1 MQEEQQPTTLKADE
15 AKTARVYSS
24 KIGRPK
30 EDPVVR
36 AAEAAAARA
45 LVQISR
51 SGTGVAFRRSEA
63 KFVRDRLFRSRQKP
77 RRTCDGDLAR
87 LLHVGSDARGIRR
100 LAAGARVLTRDKSAH
115 AVEQLI
121 HHALLPRY
129 ATSLVPWDEGHAR
142 LIAPFQ
148 PFFQRLQR
156 VGSCKL
162 PPATLRQ
169 RLARY
174 VRRYRSAVR
183 DLAARE
189 CAERQAFQEAR
200 DEVIRAL
207 LLLRSRMRV
216 LDDLTTDAE
225 VFSLGRCA
233 ALRAANLLSVVHT
246 LNSLQVETRESPR
259 DSAAGWAKALL
270 PAPARE
276 GGPDFAELFNWL
288 VLNLDPNDADLHSA
302 IALRRELVG
311 GSWWARLHAS
321 YANAAAPNSAEWKL
335 VGLYAASPGD
345 QVEMLVPDEPSEV
358 IKAHNISECQEDKEP
373 DASAGGTTMSLIGLL
388 VDDAPIQDMRFARH
402 LRRVVG
408 DVKLRAML
416 LFAMTDSWYAGDDD
430 AEETQT
436 EFESDLFAVCMW
448 VRSLYPGRTTLK
460 FEQLLTDMGYP
471 LGDPNK
477 TPEVHPA
484 FLKQLIYKLSRTF
497 VRRPV
502 EMNLD
507 IPVVPGERN
516 GRVF

>member
-1 MQEEQQPTTLKADE
+1 MQEQSQPSTLKADE
-15 AKTARVYSS
+15 AKKVRVYSS
-24 KIGRPK
+24 QIGRPK
-30 EDPVVR
+30 EHPVVR

-45 LVQISR
+45 LVQMSR
-51 SGTGVAFRRSEA
+51 AGAGITFRRSEA
-63 KFVRDRLFRSRQKP
+63 KFVRDGLFRSRQRPIRKG
-77 RRTCDGDLAR
+77 DGDLAQ
-87 LLHVGSDARGIRR
+87 LFLVGSDARGIWRF
-100 LAAGARVLTRDKSAH
+100 AAGKRSLTRDRGAH
-115 AVEQLI
+115 AVEKLI

-129 ATSLVPWDEGHAR
+129 ATALVPLDEGHAR

-156 VGSCKL
+156 VGSCRL
-162 PPATLRQ
+162 PPTTLRQ
-169 RLARY
+169 RLARF

-225 VFSLGRCA
+225 AFSLARCA

-259 DSAAGWAKALL
+259 ESAAGWAKALL

-321 YANAAAPNSAEWKL
+321 YANAAAPKSAEWKL

-358 IKAHNISECQEDKEP
+358 IKPHSFSECQDDKEL
-373 DASAGGTTMSLIGLL
+373 DAPAGGTTRSPVELL
-388 VDDAPIQDMRFARH
+388 MDGAPIQDMRFARH

-408 DVKLRAML
+408 EVKLRAML
-416 LFAMTDSWYAGDDD
+416 LFAMTDRWYAGDVD
-430 AEETQT
+430 AEESQT

-471 LGDPNK
+471 LGDPSK
-477 TPEVHPA
+477 TSEVDPA
-484 FLKQLIYKLSRTF
+484 FLKQLIYKLSRTL

-507 IPVVPGERN
+507 IPVVPGDRN

>member
-1 MQEEQQPTTLKADE
+1 MQEQLQSPTLNAE
-15 AKTARVYSS
+15 AAKKVRVYSS
-24 KIGRPK
+24 QIGRPK
-30 EDPVVR
+30 EHPVVR

-45 LVQISR
+45 LIQMSR
-51 SGTGVAFRRSEA
+51 SGAGIAFRRSEA
-63 KFVRDRLFRSRQKP
+63 KFVRDGLFRSRQRPIRKG
-77 RRTCDGDLAR
+77 DGDLAQ
-87 LLHVGSDARGIRR
+87 LVLVGSDARGIWRFAEGKR
-100 LAAGARVLTRDKSAH
+100 SLTRDKGAQ
-115 AVEQLI
+115 AVEKLI
-121 HHALLPRY
+121 HEALLPRY
-129 ATSLVPWDEGHAR
+129 ATALVPRDEGHAR

-156 VGSCKL
+156 VGSCRV
-162 PPATLRQ
+162 PPTTLGH

-174 VRRYRSAVR
+174 VGRYRSAVR

-200 DEVIRAL
+200 DEAIRSL
-207 LLLRSRMRV
+207 LLLRSRMRA

-225 VFSLGRCA
+225 VFSLARCA
-233 ALRAANLLSVVHT
+233 ALRAAHLLRVAHA

-259 DSAAGWAKALL
+259 ESAAGWAKALL

-288 VLNLDPNDADLHSA
+288 ALNLDPNDADLHSA

-321 YANAAAPNSAEWKL
+321 YANGPAPKSAEWKL

-345 QVEMLVPDEPSEV
+345 QVEKLVPDAQPEV
-358 IKAHNISECQEDKEP
+358 IKPHKLSDCRRDEEP
-373 DASAGGTTMSLIGLL
+373 GTSAGGTTTPSVGLL
-388 VDDAPIQDMRFARH
+388 MDGAPVRDMRFLRH

-408 DVKLRAML
+408 EVKLRAML
-416 LFAMTDSWYAGDDD
+416 LFAMTDRWYAVD
-430 AEETQT
+430 ADADEAQT

-448 VRSLYPGRTTLK
+448 VRSLYPGRTTLN
-460 FEQLLTDMGYP
+460 FEQILKDMGYP
-471 LGDPNK
+471 LGERRM
-477 TPEVHPA
+477 TREVDPA
-484 FLKQLIYKLSRTF
+484 FLKQLIYKLSRTI

-507 IPVVPGERN
+507 IPVVPDHRN
-516 GRVF
+516 ARVF